1 MSNRKI
7 LIYPDER
14 LKIEATY
21 VENID
26 QEILDI
32 IEDLNGIMSNTSH
45 SVGVAATQLG
55 YSKRIV
61 AVDASK
67 NIKCTENHGAMILIN
82 PEIVSHDGLIT
93 FREGCMS
100 VPDFTGNVNRAQ
112 TIKLS
117 YYDEKFIK
125 NEITLDG
132 FESVV
137 VQHELDHLDGILFID
152 RVISKRTDLF
162 KRKNYK

>member
-7 LIYPDER
+7 LLYPDER
-14 LKIEATY
+14 LKIEATQ
-21 VENID
+21 VDNID
-26 QEILDI
+26 QETLDI
-32 IEDLNGIMSNTSH
+32 IEDLNSIMSEINH

-61 AVDASK
+61 AIDASK
-67 NIKCTENHGAMILIN
+67 NIKCTDSHGAMILIN
-82 PEIVSHDGLIT
+82 PEIVSHTGLIT

-112 TIKLS
+112 TIELTF
-117 YYDEKFIK
+117 YDEKFIK
-125 NEITLDG
+125 KEIVVNG

-137 VQHELDHLDGILFID
+137 IQHELDHLDGILFID

>member
-1 MSNRKI
+1 MSKRKI
-7 LIYPDER
+7 LLYPDER
-14 LKIEATY
+14 LKIEATK
-21 VENID
+21 VDDIN
-26 QEILDI
+26 QETLEI
-32 IEDLNGIMSNTSH
+32 IEDLNSIMSDISH

-67 NIKCTENHGAMILIN
+67 NIKCTDNHGAMILIN
-82 PEIVSHDGLIT
+82 PEIISHTGLIT

-100 VPDFTGNVNRAQ
+100 VPDFTGNVNRAE

-117 YYDEKFIK
+117 FYDEKFIK
-125 NEITLDG
+125 KELMLQG
-132 FESVV
+132 FEAIVI
-137 VQHELDHLDGILFID
+137 QHELDHLDGILFID

-162 KRKNYK
+162 KRKSYK